1 MQMLNRREFLKAS
14 PPLPS
19 DGYWLHVNRSA
30 MACRFEVT
38 LPMTDQAGVRI
49 ASQALDT
56 IDRLEQQLTIFR
68 ADSEV
73 SLINQKAALR
83 PVHVESSLFALLLS
97 CQELHYKT
105 EGAFDITSGP
115 LSRCWGFLR
124 RQGRIPSANELEMVQ
139 ALVGSEKLRLDGE
152 ARTVQFAHPGVEINL
167 GSIGKGYALD
177 RISGMIGRR
186 LQTALLSA
194 GASSMRAI
202 GSGGRGQNGWV
213 VGVRHPGSKHKR
225 LAVLKLRNVAMSTS
239 GSEEQFF
246 EHKGKRYGHI
256 LDPRTGWPADGV
268 SSVTVIAESAA
279 VTDALATA
287 FYVGGRALAERYCAG
302 HPGILVLLLESS
314 AAFPVLIGN
323 NNNCE
328 VEIVYDGTE

>member
-1 MQMLNRREFLKAS
+1 MLNRREFLKTSSLS
-14 PPLPS
+14 PALAE
-19 DGYWLHVNRSA
+19 GYWLHVNRSA

-38 LPMTDQAGVRI
+38 LPMADQSGVRI
-49 ASQALDT
+49 ATQALDA

-73 SLINQKAALR
+73 SLINQQAALR

-139 ALVGSEKLRLDGE
+139 ALVGSEKLRLDGD
-152 ARTVQFAHPGVEINL
+152 ARTVQFARPGVEINL

-177 RISGMIGRR
+177 RIGAMICGRV
-186 LQTALLSA
+186 QTALLSA

-202 GSGGRGQNGWV
+202 GSGVRGQNGWV

-225 LAVLKLRNVAMSTS
+225 LAVLQLRNVAMSTS